1 MVDCLKIHIIHL
13 SVIDPVKLTTMQTHH
28 NPINI
33 FKKNPNIILHCVF
46 SSNSFEHPKHHRHQ

>member
-13 SVIDPVKLTTMQTHH
+13 SVTDPVKLTTMQTHH

-33 FKKNPNIILHCVF
+33 FKKKTNIIFYRVF
-46 SSNSFEHPKHHRHQ
+46 SSNSFDHPKHHRHQ